1 MINLIH
7 LEDGFGGTQIRLQVT
22 TLPGRPGI
30 YCVSQNIYIKEDLDS
45 ESPKIFNDAFLEK
58 LAWKV
63 ISKRGSICIQALR
76 SKYKVHDDWLKAHL
90 IQNASPTWKAIER

>member
-1 MINLIH
+1 MTNLIH
-7 LEDGFGGTQIRLQVT
+7 LEDGFGGTQIRLWVT

-30 YCVSQNIYIKEDLDS
+30 YCVSQNIYQGGLGFRKS
-45 ESPKIFNDAFLEK
+45 KKFNDAFLEK

-76 SKYKVHDDWLKAHL
+76 SKYKVHDDWLKAHR